1 MTAKVRTQLKQE
13 FLKAADYPIEN
24 KQLKRSKYIFDAGA
38 RLEGEL
44 ALGGLG
50 STTDEYYAQQ
60 YNQYYRFLSSVIGFI
75 IKVLCPA
82 V

>member
-1 MTAKVRTQLKQE
+1 MIAKIRTQLKQE
-13 FLKAADYPIEN
+13 FLKAADYPIEIETI
-24 KQLKRSKYIFDAGA
+24 KILGDIFDTGA

-60 YNQYYRFLSSVIGFI
+60 YNQYYRFFSVFS
-75 IKVLCPA
+75 VL
-82 V
+82 